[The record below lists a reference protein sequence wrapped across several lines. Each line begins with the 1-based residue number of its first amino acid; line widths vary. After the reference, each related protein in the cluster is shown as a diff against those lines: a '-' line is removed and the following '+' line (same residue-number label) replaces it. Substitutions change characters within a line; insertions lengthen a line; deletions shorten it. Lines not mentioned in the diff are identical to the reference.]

1 MKTRF
6 LASLLAVG
14 CLLGGGGLLAQPT
27 TSTPTPFRT
36 PTPTPTSNR
45 TADISLAMSA
55 SPDPVRVG
63 QELTYRLTVRNG
75 GPNQVAFNGFVNDT
89 LPADVAVVSVSSPP
103 NWSCFTGSTSVSCST
118 PFFVSGFT
126 AEIVLVVRPLK
137 TGPAVNTAEAG
148 SSAFDPDFSNNSASA
163 TTDVVAVSGY
173 LRGSGPLA
181 NPAVLF
187 LDASAPAL
195 AVPRFRDSGPVRA
208 GLTNPWVEIGTWSS
222 DPVFFEGTV
231 DFLGD
236 LRVWMGLKNSD
247 DAGTRFA
254 LRAEIWK
261 NGVELVGAGE
271 TACVQGLVRDP
282 AAAREARVPLNVFSP
297 VVFDG
302 ETDVLS
308 LRVSARIGTGCP
320 GTGHASA
327 TGLRLYFDSTR
338 TPSGF

>member
-1 MKTRF
+1 MENGWMVC
-6 LASLLAVG
+6 LVAAG
-14 CLLGGGGLLAQPT
+14 CLLVGERLPAQSST
-27 TSTPTPFRT
+27 NTPTPTHT

-55 SPDPVRVG
+55 SPDPVRLG
-63 QELTYRLTVRNG
+63 QDVTYRLTVRNG
-75 GPNQVAFNGFVNDT
+75 GPSQVAFNAFVNDA
-89 LPADVAVVSVSSPP
+89 LPADVAVISVNAPP
-103 NWSCFTGSTSVSCST
+103 NWNCFTGSTSVSCFA
-118 PFFVSGFT
+118 PFFASAFS
-126 AEIVLVVRPLK
+126 AEIVVVVRPLK

-148 SSAFDPDFSNNSASA
+148 SSAFDPDFSNNNASA

-181 NPAVLF
+181 NPPVLF

-195 AVPRFRDSGPVRA
+195 AAPRFRDSGPVRA
-208 GLTNPWVEIGTWSS
+208 GLTNPWAEIGTWSA
-222 DPVFFEGTV
+222 DPVLFDGTV

-236 LRVWMGLKNSD
+236 LRVWAGLKNSD
-247 DAGTRFA
+247 DIGTRFA

-261 NGVELVGAGE
+261 NGVDLVAAGE
-271 TACVQGLVRDP
+271 TACVQGLTRDP
-282 AAAREARVPLNVFSP
+282 AAARDARVPLNVFSP
-297 VVFDG
+297 VAFDG

-308 LRVSARIGTGCP
+308 LRVFTRIGTGCP

-327 TGLRLYFDSTR
+327 SGLRLYFDSVR